1 MKDNC
6 VFCKIIDGQIPST
19 CVYEDQDFKAI
30 LDISP
35 ANKGHVIILAKK
47 HVENVFELG
56 DELAA
61 KLFPIVKKVATA
73 VKKTLNCDGINVLQ
87 NNGVAAGQTVF
98 HLHVHIIPRYDGD
111 SEILTWN
118 TKSYEDGEAAE
129 LAAKIQSNLQ
139 NEMKE
144 NLYAY

>member
-19 CVYEDQDFKAI
+19 TVYEDEDFKAI

-35 ANKGHVIILAKK
+35 ANKGHVIVLVKE
-47 HVENVFELG
+47 HVENVFELR
-56 DELAA
+56 DELATKLMPVVA
-61 KLFPIVKKVATA
+61 KVSRA
-73 VKKTLNCDGINVLQ
+73 VKKTMNCDGINVLQ

-111 SEILTWN
+111 QEILTWN
-118 TKSYEDGEAAE
+118 TKSYAEGEAAD
-129 LAAKIQSNLQ
+129 LAAKI
-139 NEMKE
+139 KE
-144 NLYAY
+144 NL